1 MGDIAQRGNRLTFAK
16 GGRAGFQ
23 DGKKVQRRGK
33 HIPGKWNPERKT
45 EDRPKYVTIP
55 SRLDSQRKNIRLKAE
70 HASGLKK
77 GGKADKN

>member
-45 EDRPKYVTIP
+45 DDRPTEGTKLI
-55 SRLDSQRKNIRLKAE
+55 L
-70 HASGLKK
+70 HK
-77 GGKADKN
+77 GTKPYTPEGA